1 MGAGYKEAVFIPLI
15 HHNSN
20 NIFTTL
26 NNLISPHTHLQP
38 PCPQQCERFLPFC
51 VQKIDNLRA
60 HITSPTMTVNI
71 LGPYLEPLNIFSLI
85 LQQHCSLEP
94 LSTKLLKETMDITLC
109 AAASERTRM
118 R

>member
-1 MGAGYKEAVFIPLI
+1 
-15 HHNSN
+15 
-20 NIFTTL
+20 
-26 NNLISPHTHLQP
+26 
-38 PCPQQCERFLPFC
+38 
-51 VQKIDNLRA
+51 
-60 HITSPTMTVNI
+60 MTVNI
-71 LGPYLEPLNIFSLI
+71 LGPYLEPLNISSLI